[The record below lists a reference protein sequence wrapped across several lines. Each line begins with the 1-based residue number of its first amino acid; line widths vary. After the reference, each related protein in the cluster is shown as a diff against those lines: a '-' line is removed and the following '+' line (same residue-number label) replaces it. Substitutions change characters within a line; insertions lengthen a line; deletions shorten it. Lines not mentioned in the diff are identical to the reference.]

1 MPGLPQFGVHNNTTT
16 PTQLSATENRYR
28 RVNMTSPGSQT
39 SLERPA
45 AKRKRTD
52 SLDVAEEFDVS
63 RQISRRALSKLG
75 GDKNHPS
82 LGRTVLHFALR
93 AREHAIYNRCQPSL
107 CIKCRTRQASVVF
120 EHDISP
126 CVIFCEGCAT
136 DYDGPCPSCHG
147 VVLGVTHMSKTKS
160 KCMSCLHD
168 YMNEEVFF
176 VCGDSCRHLS
186 CIGCAIKCA
195 RGAVAEK
202 DLLLSEGGIRC
213 PYNSKN
219 DPHQNCTAV
228 MTLAAIEQLY
238 QISRSA
244 GDLVITQCLA
254 PGIHVPH
261 PGPRPEQGNMSA
273 VAHFACVRQWQ
284 SQHQKWLASQNTSER
299 IPALTLREKEK
310 LSTWSEGA
318 FIPASRRMQC
328 TRQGVFDVTD
338 ERGNR
343 VRRECGR
350 YFDGGEVKP
359 FCAQKVECPYCS
371 QESCRWCKG
380 TDWHVGLN
388 CVQAQIKDQL
398 ENPDA
403 SKRLV
408 AATTKKCPYCNNAV
422 TRYHGH
428 GCHHIGYGIGGC
440 PGCSKHWCFVCR
452 GEFGKC
458 GCDYQG
464 STFCKQDD
472 IAQYLEDAEG
482 GFSRDGRCG
491 CLICPDCKPGHPCTS
506 GSMGCNGE
514 CVVCKGIV
522 PPVQPK
528 ALKAD
533 ARKSKSDIILYL
545 LYNNPD
551 VERVHIDGLRELLK
565 GGSIKCDMQARSV
578 RKCLLHLQQNV
589 EHCYTRSHLVQQAL
603 AFCVPSWVSLE
614 EVRQVMALEQ
624 IDAELVLN
632 VFATAANRWDLL
644 DRPAFEACFSEFLRN
659 AGPRQHSLAAT
670 TGCRRRR
677 LPIVDEEEDSVK
689 RAVVKSRLFDI
700 FDVDGNGTINFK
712 ELVSGLLVLCGGSRV
727 EKFRAVFS
735 LFNCKF
741 PKTPPLTPLTP
752 LMLAVEREKKKKE
765 EKFLTKPA
773 MVSYLTS
780 TFRVMYEFQPGSKDK
795 IGVDAD
801 VVANAMVEQA
811 FENAYDRLSLVK
823 FEQWF
828 AKGTRGDITT
838 EVSSNPVDKER
849 EVIKECVRIYLLN
862 GGSHTWSRLG
872 ASEDNY
878 FLSIWA
884 NDATAKTRIIVRE
897 TNVLG
902 KVRLNAYVYAGMKVE
917 RVGNARLTFCVRNN
931 YSFDT
936 YLVQTTSRENFDR
949 LLKEIK
955 DRVPKTPLML
965 AVESGHD
972 EYQKLL
978 RDRGLPWVRAMSMY
992 NHAELP
998 AHHSGPDQARA
1009 ACLDLRL
1016 P

>member
-398 ENPDA
+398 EKGLEGISSEEMSHVVIAYEPVWAIGTGKTASSEQAQEVHAFIRGLIESKYGLNIAESVRILYGGSVKPD
-403 SKRLV
+403 
-408 AATTKKCPYCNNAV
+408 NAKEIF
-422 TRYHGH
+422 GQPDID
-428 GCHHIGYGIGGC
+428 GGLIGGASLK
-440 PGCSKHWCFVCR
+440 P
-452 GEFGKC
+452 
-458 GCDYQG
+458 
-464 STFCKQDD
+464 
-472 IAQYLEDAEG
+472 
-482 GFSRDGRCG
+482 RDFFE
-491 CLICPDCKPGHPCTS
+491 I
-506 GSMGCNGE
+506 
-514 CVVCKGIV
+514 I
-522 PPVQPK
+522 K
-528 ALKAD
+528 A
-533 ARKSKSDIILYL
+533 AR
-545 LYNNPD
+545 
-551 VERVHIDGLRELLK
+551 
-565 GGSIKCDMQARSV
+565 
-578 RKCLLHLQQNV
+578 
-589 EHCYTRSHLVQQAL
+589 
-603 AFCVPSWVSLE
+603 
-614 EVRQVMALEQ
+614 
-624 IDAELVLN
+624 
-632 VFATAANRWDLL
+632 
-644 DRPAFEACFSEFLRN
+644 
-659 AGPRQHSLAAT
+659 
-670 TGCRRRR
+670 
-677 LPIVDEEEDSVK
+677 
-689 RAVVKSRLFDI
+689 
-700 FDVDGNGTINFK
+700 
-712 ELVSGLLVLCGGSRV
+712 
-727 EKFRAVFS
+727 
-735 LFNCKF
+735 
-741 PKTPPLTPLTP
+741 
-752 LMLAVEREKKKKE
+752 
-765 EKFLTKPA
+765 
-773 MVSYLTS
+773 
-780 TFRVMYEFQPGSKDK
+780 
-795 IGVDAD
+795 
-801 VVANAMVEQA
+801 
-811 FENAYDRLSLVK
+811 
-823 FEQWF
+823 
-828 AKGTRGDITT
+828 
-838 EVSSNPVDKER
+838 
-849 EVIKECVRIYLLN
+849 
-862 GGSHTWSRLG
+862 
-872 ASEDNY
+872 
-878 FLSIWA
+878 
-884 NDATAKTRIIVRE
+884 
-897 TNVLG
+897 
-902 KVRLNAYVYAGMKVE
+902 
-917 RVGNARLTFCVRNN
+917 
-931 YSFDT
+931 
-936 YLVQTTSRENFDR
+936 
-949 LLKEIK
+949 
-955 DRVPKTPLML
+955 
-965 AVESGHD
+965 
-972 EYQKLL
+972 
-978 RDRGLPWVRAMSMY
+978 
-992 NHAELP
+992 
-998 AHHSGPDQARA
+998 
-1009 ACLDLRL
+1009 
-1016 P
+1016 